1 MRDQIKK
8 LLHAT
13 PFQPFALDIAHDVA
27 YSIPTPD
34 HASTRPSFLVIEDDK
49 GCAALIPYEH
59 IRRISILKK
68 ENYA

>member
-13 PFQPFALDIAHDVA
+13 PFQAFAVDVAQDVA

-34 HASTRPSFLVIEDDK
+34 HASTLPSFLVIEDDK
-49 GCAALIPYEH
+49 GCADLIPYSH
-59 IRRISILKK
+59 IRRLSIKR
-68 ENYA
+68 EEAHT